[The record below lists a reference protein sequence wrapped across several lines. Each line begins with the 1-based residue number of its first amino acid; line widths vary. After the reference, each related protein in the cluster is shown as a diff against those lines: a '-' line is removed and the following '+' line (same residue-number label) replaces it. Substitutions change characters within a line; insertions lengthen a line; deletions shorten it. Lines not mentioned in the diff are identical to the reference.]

1 MRRVRKPA
9 VFAAVLALV
18 LGSAIV
24 PDLPYFRAEA
34 ALAAAPTP
42 APQIGFLTTPKDK
55 PLKVTASSGYAASI
69 QYKGTETV
77 VDANGVS
84 FQAAHYTFRAL
95 TLDDLTISDGSRSTY
110 ALTLGSPGTT
120 QLGGTN
126 STGQQMQTD
135 LWANNLYASS
145 PLLLCALPA
154 AWLLSLGLSL
164 SVHLCDVRMDLYAL
178 KAFNPS
184 PTSGRDNPVRL
195 PSASLSV
202 TSKGTS

>member
-1 MRRVRKPA
+1 MRRA
-9 VFAAVLALV
+9 LAFGATLALV
-18 LGSAIV
+18 VGTAVV
-24 PDLPYFRAEA
+24 PDLPYLSADA
-34 ALAAAPTP
+34 ALVASPAP
-42 APQIGFLTTPKDK
+42 APQIGFLTTPRDK
-55 PLKVTASSGYAASI
+55 PLKVTARAGYAASI

-95 TLDDLTISDGSRSTY
+95 TLDDLTISDGSRTDY
-110 ALTLGSPGTT
+110 ALTLGSSGTA

-126 STGQQMQTD
+126 AAGQQMQTD

-145 PLLLCALPA
+145 PLLLCVLPA
-154 AWLLSLGLSL
+154 AWLLSLGISL

-195 PSASLSV
+195 PGASLSV
-202 TSKGTS
+202 SSKGTS

>member
-1 MRRVRKPA
+1 MKRA
-9 VFAAVLALV
+9 LAFGTALALIA
-18 LGSAIV
+18 GSAVV
-24 PDLPYFRAEA
+24 PDLPYLRAEA
-34 ALAAAPTP
+34 ALVAAPAP

-55 PLKVTASSGYAASI
+55 PLKVTARAGYAASI
-69 QYKGTETV
+69 QYKGTETI

-95 TLDDLTISDGSRSTY
+95 TLDDLTISDGSRTNY
-110 ALTLGSPGTT
+110 ALTLGSSGTT

-126 STGQQMQTD
+126 SAGQQMQTD

-145 PLLLCALPA
+145 PLLLCVLPA
-154 AWLLSLGLSL
+154 AWLLSLGISL

-195 PSASLSV
+195 PGASLSV

>member
-1 MRRVRKPA
+1 MKRALAFGTALA
-9 VFAAVLALV
+9 VVVASAVL
-18 LGSAIV
+18 
-24 PDLPYFRAEA
+24 PDLPYLSAQA
-34 ALAAAPTP
+34 ALAPAPTP

-55 PLKVTASSGYAASI
+55 PLKVTASAGYAASI

-95 TLDDLTISDGSRSTY
+95 TLDNLTISDGSRTNY
-110 ALTLGSPGTT
+110 ALTLGSSGTT

-126 STGQQMQTD
+126 SAGQQMQTD

-154 AWLLSLGLSL
+154 AWLLSLGISL

-195 PSASLSV
+195 PGASLTV

>member
-1 MRRVRKPA
+1 MRRA
-9 VFAAVLALV
+9 LAFGAALALV
-18 LGSAIV
+18 VGTAVV
-24 PDLPYFRAEA
+24 PDLPYLRADA
-34 ALAAAPTP
+34 ALVAAPAP
-42 APQIGFLTTPKDK
+42 APQIGFLTTPRDK
-55 PLKVTASSGYAASI
+55 PLKVTARAGYAASI

-95 TLDDLTISDGSRSTY
+95 TLDDLTISDGSRTNY
-110 ALTLGSPGTT
+110 ALTLGSGGTT

-126 STGQQMQTD
+126 AAGQQMQTD

-145 PLLLCALPA
+145 PLLLCVLPA
-154 AWLLSLGLSL
+154 AWLLSLGISL

-184 PTSGRDNPVRL
+184 PTSGRDNPVQL
-195 PSASLSV
+195 PGASLSV
-202 TSKGTS
+202 SSKGTS